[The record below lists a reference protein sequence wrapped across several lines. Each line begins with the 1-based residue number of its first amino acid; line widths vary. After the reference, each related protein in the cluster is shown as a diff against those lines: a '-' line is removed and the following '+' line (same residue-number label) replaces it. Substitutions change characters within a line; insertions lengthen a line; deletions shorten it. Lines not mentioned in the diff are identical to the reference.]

1 MIQMLNLIDVQD
13 LVATLGTIGVLTA
26 LFVETGLLLGLFLP
40 GDSLLF
46 VAGIAAS
53 GTAREIFGD
62 QLSFT
67 QLMIWAPLAAT
78 AGSQFGYWLGAKF
91 GRPFF
96 DRPDS
101 RFFNQDKVQQTER
114 WLVKYGVGKALV
126 ISHFVPFARTLL
138 NPICGVAGIN
148 PRKFFFWNV
157 IGSYLWTV
165 GFISAGYLLGE
176 QLQGSVDRYL
186 LPIVGV
192 IVLVTLMPITV
203 EIIRDRKE
211 RKSKG
216 QDL

>member
-1 MIQMLNLIDVQD
+1 MLNLIDVQD